1 MRERD
6 GGHECRFRL
15 GEGGVRVGRPKESFG
30 CAPEEVCERFQ
41 NSGYAGKK
49 SAIKIYQ
56 AEKPLELPQ
65 VRGGWEAVNSLHVA
79 GERDNTTLTHHVPQ
93 ELDGGGRESALGRIN
108 GESIFLQDFKDCV
121 QMLKMLFHGGT
132 SDQVGKHERQVSE

>member
-1 MRERD
+1 VGDNFFEKKAKGCQALPCSCWRTPPTWLSEASNANERTAP
-6 GGHECRFRL
+6 G
-15 GEGGVRVGRPKESFG
+15 
-30 CAPEEVCERFQ
+30 APEEVCERFQ

-65 VRGGWEAVNSLHVA
+65 VRGGWEAVNSLHMA
-79 GERDNTTLTHHVPQ
+79 GKRDNTTLTHHVPQ

-108 GESIFLQDFKDCV
+108 GESIFLQDFK
-121 QMLKMLFHGGT
+121 
-132 SDQVGKHERQVSE
+132 E